1 MQGGV
6 IDLRWRPMN
15 FNYEN
20 ENLIQNY
27 YVNKV
32 AFNRPQNSGWLCSTF
47 SSLYVF
53 YGQAL
58 NLFLVLYDST
68 SSHFW
73 TNNHKYSFET
83 RFTECVGTEVF
94 GIHTVVYFGEFMTR
108 K

>member
-1 MQGGV
+1 
-6 IDLRWRPMN
+6 MN

-47 SSLYVF
+47 SSQYVF

-58 NLFLVLYDST
+58 FFFLGSWFYMIRR

-73 TNNHKYSFET
+73 TKNHKYSFET